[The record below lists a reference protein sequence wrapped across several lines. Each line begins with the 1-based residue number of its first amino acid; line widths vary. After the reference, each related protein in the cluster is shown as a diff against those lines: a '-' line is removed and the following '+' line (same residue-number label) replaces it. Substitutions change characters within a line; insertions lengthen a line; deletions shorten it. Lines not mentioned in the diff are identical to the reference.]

1 MQFINLWNKKQYP
14 PKVVLMND
22 AVITLLSE
30 GRDLGSLRVSEITQ
44 KAGIGKG
51 TAYEYFSSK
60 EEMIATAL
68 EYNLTKLIADLVER
82 VKDAMDFH
90 DILERLVDWM
100 TDNYKNNAGFMIL
113 FKMSRM
119 SSNVSEEMRQAIQQK
134 GPAKEVIMQMLQ
146 QVLSIGEEEGMIK
159 KLHPYYGMTA
169 IISQIVGYSIY
180 LSENEIDDRPPEQE
194 AKEFVVE
201 SIIKMLN

>member
-113 FKMSRM
+113 FKMGRM